1 MSQTKGNSKSVKRIV
16 ILGAGSAGISTA
28 LTLKKMVRNSPW
40 TEIVLLDRS
49 NYHAVLPLLYQVVTG
64 SVAPPH
70 ISFPLRKLFMKRG
83 SSEAIAFRQSR
94 IKGIDAQ
101 KKIVITDEGELTWD
115 YLVIALGSTTNFFG
129 MSDVEE
135 VALTF
140 RSMKDGIAI
149 HNRIVDNYEKA
160 LWTEDE
166 QAKRALLTFVIVG
179 GGPTGVELA
188 AHVREFA
195 DKVEAKQ
202 YPSLSKFARVIL
214 MEGQDSLLTGMNS
227 KTRELAVSRLK
238 SNKVDIMLKTRLVKA
253 WQSGVQTADGETIS
267 TQAVIWCAGIK
278 PVSIVKTLPFDKA
291 RDGRIIINNYLQ
303 VPGASGVYALGDCAY
318 LEQANGVGPYPPTF
332 QVAYRQGGAC
342 ARNIINAIKGEPLHP
357 YNAKFL
363 GQVFYVNRNTA
374 IAQLFG
380 LVFDGYPAGMIRRT
394 LFIGMLIYYGGIFTG
409 LKNKLSAALDWL
421 FAYFYNRNTAHLE

>member
-1 MSQTKGNSKSVKRIV
+1 
-16 ILGAGSAGISTA
+16 
-28 LTLKKMVRNSPW
+28 
-40 TEIVLLDRS
+40 
-49 NYHAVLPLLYQVVTG
+49 
-64 SVAPPH
+64 
-70 ISFPLRKLFMKRG
+70 
-83 SSEAIAFRQSR
+83 
-94 IKGIDAQ
+94 
-101 KKIVITDEGELTWD
+101 
-115 YLVIALGSTTNFFG
+115 
-129 MSDVEE
+129 
-135 VALTF
+135 
-140 RSMKDGIAI
+140 
-149 HNRIVDNYEKA
+149 
-160 LWTEDE
+160 
-166 QAKRALLTFVIVG
+166 
-179 GGPTGVELA
+179 
-188 AHVREFA
+188 
-195 DKVEAKQ
+195 
-202 YPSLSKFARVIL
+202 
-214 MEGQDSLLTGMNS
+214 
-227 KTRELAVSRLK
+227 
-238 SNKVDIMLKTRLVKA
+238 MLKTRLVKA

-363 GQVFYVNRNTA
+363 GQVFYVNRNKA

-380 LVFDGYPAGMIRRT
+380 LVFDGYPAGMIRRA